1 VRGRQPAAAEKAIS
15 AAEFAALMEAVE
27 RLGASWPAAAAVS
40 GGGDSLALLLLI
52 EEWARSGSRRVPIVL
67 IVDHGLKPHSRRDAL
82 EIASRVGDR
91 GLETHVLSWRG
102 RKPAA
107 NIESSAREARYRL
120 MGNWCR
126 ANGIRCLFVAHTI
139 DDQAETFLLRLSR
152 GSGVDGLAAMA
163 AVSPFPLPGFEE
175 LLVAR
180 PLLGESRSRL
190 RAFLKLRGETWL
202 EDEMN
207 SDPRFARARLRAT
220 WPTLEKLGLSAAR
233 IAAAAGHLARARAA
247 LEQDTR
253 ELLARASQKGGE
265 YALADAVQL
274 SDAPEEIGLRSLARL
289 LMEVSGR
296 HQRPRF
302 ESLESL
308 FAAIRSGALGG
319 GRTLHGCRIGRAPKR
334 RALFGPDTLLISR
347 EARRSRR
354 TGGEGN

>member
-1 VRGRQPAAAEKAIS
+1 
-15 AAEFAALMEAVE
+15 MEAVE

-40 GGGDSLALLLLI
+40 GGGDSLALLLLL
-52 EEWARSGSRRVPIVL
+52 EEWARGGSRPAPIVL
-67 IVDHGLKPHSRRDAL
+67 IVDHRLKPHSGRDAL
-82 EIASRVGDR
+82 KVASGAVAR
-91 GLETHVLSWRG
+91 GLEAHVLSWRG

-120 MGNWCR
+120 MGDWCQ
-126 ANGIRCLFVAHTI
+126 ANGIACLFVAHSI
-139 DDQAETFLLRLSR
+139 NDQAETFVLRLSR

-163 AVSPFPLPGFEE
+163 PVSPFPLPGFEE
-175 LLVAR
+175 LRVAR

-207 SDPRFARARLRAT
+207 SDPRFARARLRAA
-220 WPTLEKLGLSAAR
+220 WPALEQLGLSATR
-233 IAAAAGHLARARAA
+233 VAAAARHLARARTA
-247 LEQDTR
+247 LDLDAE
-253 ELLARASQKGGE
+253 ELLARASRKMGE
-265 YALADAVQL
+265 YVLADAVRL
-274 SDAPEEIGLRSLARL
+274 GGAAEEIGLRSLARL
-289 LMEVSGR
+289 LMQVSGR

-347 EARRSRR
+347 EAKRARGP
-354 TGGEGN
+354 GGERN